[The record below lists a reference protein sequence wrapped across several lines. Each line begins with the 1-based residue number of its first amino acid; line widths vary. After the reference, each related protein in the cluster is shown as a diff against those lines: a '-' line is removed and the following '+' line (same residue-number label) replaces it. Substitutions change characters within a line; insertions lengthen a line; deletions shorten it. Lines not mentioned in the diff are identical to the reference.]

1 MTERESIGQVSLGRE
16 EDGQDRALRPRSF
29 NAYLGQEKL
38 KANLHI
44 FVTAAKMRQE
54 PLDHILLYGPPG
66 LGKTTLAY
74 ILAAEMEVEIQTTSG
89 PVIEKKGDLAGML
102 TSLEPGDILF
112 IDEIHRLH
120 ASIEESLYPAME
132 DFRFDILVG
141 DGPHARSISLPLK
154 PFTLVG
160 ATTRT
165 GLITSPLRNRFGV
178 VSRLE
183 FYSEDELQEIVVRSA
198 SLLDVPIKTDGAI
211 EIARRSRGTPR
222 VANRLLRRVRDFAQV
237 EGDGTISNEI
247 ARYAL
252 DMMEVDRKGL
262 DPADRLYLL
271 TLIEKFSGGPVGIE
285 TLSAALSEE
294 RDTLED
300 VCEPYLLQQGFIE
313 RTPRGRIATPRAY
326 QHLGLAVATRKGGR
340 SKDDGALL

>member
-29 NAYLGQEKL
+29 AAYLGQEKL

-44 FVTAAKMRQE
+44 FVTAAKQRQE

-74 ILAAEMEVEIQTTSG
+74 ILAAEMGVEIQTTSG

-183 FYSEDELQEIVVRSA
+183 FYSFEELQEIVVRSA
-198 SLLDVPIKTDGAI
+198 SLLDVPIKPDGAN

-252 DMMEVDRKGL
+252 DMMEVDRQGL

-313 RTPRGRIATPRAY
+313 RAPRGRIATPRAY
-326 QHLGLAVATRKGGR
+326 EHLGIKAATRQGGR
-340 SKDDGALL
+340 SKDNGALL